1 MKAFRHCRRRE
12 QWSDTSST
20 DGYNRKTNRIHLEK
34 YQITKHRQATNH
46 PNNMEGNE
54 LLLVSPSSTTP
65 SSSQLPSSSSLTYE
79 MFQYSLQ
86 VADVV
91 NISITTTSYEYIG
104 NNGSTSSNFV
114 DSHVVNETDIST
126 TTVVQEDNY
135 WALLAIILVVV
146 TAGGNILVCLAITWE
161 RRLQNVTNYF
171 LMSLAITDL
180 MVAVLV
186 MPFAILTLF
195 KGKLT
200 FSCVPIFLY
209 NQFLYSQFNIKDIKS
224 FFCLDYIL

>member
-1 MKAFRHCRRRE
+1 
-12 QWSDTSST
+12 
-20 DGYNRKTNRIHLEK
+20 
-34 YQITKHRQATNH
+34 
-46 PNNMEGNE
+46 MEGNE
-54 LLLVSPSSTTP
+54 FRLASSPGRGGGENIRTSVFSPAPSTGTM
-65 SSSQLPSSSSLTYE
+65 YE
-79 MFQYSLQ
+79 TFQYSLQ

-104 NNGSTSSNFV
+104 NNGSNGSTSSN
-114 DSHVVNETDIST
+114 HTGNETDIST
-126 TTVVQEDNY
+126 TTLVQEDNY

-195 KGKLT
+195 KGRWLLFHT
-200 FSCVPIFLY
+200 I
-209 NQFLYSQFNIKDIKS
+209 YSLI
-224 FFCLDYIL
+224 

>member
-1 MKAFRHCRRRE
+1 
-12 QWSDTSST
+12 
-20 DGYNRKTNRIHLEK
+20 
-34 YQITKHRQATNH
+34 
-46 PNNMEGNE
+46 MEGNE
-54 LLLVSPSSTTP
+54 FLLA
-65 SSSQLPSSSSLTYE
+65 SSQSLGAGGVGGKTFYSPAPSIRTMYE
-79 MFQYSLQ
+79 TLQYSLQ

-91 NISITTTSYEYIG
+91 NISITTTSYDYIG
-104 NNGSTSSNFV
+104 NNSNATTTTNNQF
-114 DSHVVNETDIST
+114 HHNETDIST

-195 KGKLT
+195 KGEL
-200 FSCVPIFLY
+200 
-209 NQFLYSQFNIKDIKS
+209 FNLI
-224 FFCLDYIL
+224 

>member
-1 MKAFRHCRRRE
+1 
-12 QWSDTSST
+12 
-20 DGYNRKTNRIHLEK
+20 
-34 YQITKHRQATNH
+34 
-46 PNNMEGNE
+46 MEGNE
-54 LLLVSPSSTTP
+54 ILLASSSTGRAGGNIRTTLFSPAP
-65 SSSQLPSSSSLTYE
+65 SIGTMYE
-79 MFQYSLQ
+79 TFQYSLQ

-91 NISITTTSYEYIG
+91 NISITTTSYDYIG
-104 NNGSTSSNFV
+104 NSGGNASTN
-114 DSHVVNETDIST
+114 HTGNETDIST
-126 TTVVQEDNY
+126 TTLVQEDNY

-195 KGKLT
+195 KGRWLVVMLCFLT
-200 FSCVPIFLY
+200 
-209 NQFLYSQFNIKDIKS
+209 
-224 FFCLDYIL
+224 

>member
-1 MKAFRHCRRRE
+1 
-12 QWSDTSST
+12 
-20 DGYNRKTNRIHLEK
+20 
-34 YQITKHRQATNH
+34 
-46 PNNMEGNE
+46 MEGNE
-54 LLLVSPSSTTP
+54 FLLASSTSSSSSAGEGGTGITTSLSPSSP
-65 SSSQLPSSSSLTYE
+65 SIRTMYE
-79 MFQYSLQ
+79 TFQYSLQ

-91 NISITTTSYEYIG
+91 NISITTTSYDYIG
-104 NNGSTSSNFV
+104 NNVSTSSNFV
-114 DSHVVNETDIST
+114 DSHVGNETDIST

-195 KGKLT
+195 KGRW
-200 FSCVPIFLY
+200 FFFLS
-209 NQFLYSQFNIKDIKS
+209 NL
-224 FFCLDYIL
+224 C

>member
-1 MKAFRHCRRRE
+1 
-12 QWSDTSST
+12 
-20 DGYNRKTNRIHLEK
+20 
-34 YQITKHRQATNH
+34 
-46 PNNMEGNE
+46 MEGNE
-54 LLLVSPSSTTP
+54 FLLASSSPSSTGGGGNIGTTLFSP
-65 SSSQLPSSSSLTYE
+65 SQASIGTMYE
-79 MFQYSLQ
+79 TFQYSLQ

-104 NNGSTSSNFV
+104 NNGSSNSSSN
-114 DSHVVNETDIST
+114 HIVNETDIST
-126 TTVVQEDNY
+126 TTVVQDDNY

-195 KGKLT
+195 KGRLL
-200 FSCVPIFLY
+200 V
-209 NQFLYSQFNIKDIKS
+209 
-224 FFCLDYIL
+224 